1 MTLVSDIAFTYDV
14 VMRNFF
20 IIPEGKPDAGYTYIR
35 SWYAG
40 VKWAARRYWY
50 QTRHRDTQRKAD
62 KRYSKQLGISY
73 RELRNR

>member
-1 MTLVSDIAFTYDV
+1 
-14 VMRNFF
+14 MRNIF

-50 QTRHRDTQRKAD
+50 VTRHRDTRRKAD
-62 KRYSKQLGISY
+62 KRYAKQLGISV